1 MLTLYIRTGP
11 MMQNDEAHPSEGAMT
26 IGENLK
32 RARAAAGLTQ
42 QQVWESAG
50 MSESAYKGYEKGER
64 PPPGDKIATLARVL
78 GCSTDEL
85 LLSENERSG
94 SAEFRAMW
102 RRIEMLPAEMQ
113 EQAKIAMRGV
123 LMSIE
128 QEALRKAS

>member
-1 MLTLYIRTGP
+1 MMLGNEEP
-11 MMQNDEAHPSEGAMT
+11 HGGDSMT

-32 RARAAAGLTQ
+32 RARAAAGMTQ
-42 QQVWESAG
+42 QQVWEAAG

-64 PPPGDKIATLARVL
+64 PPPGDKIAVLARVL
-78 GCSTDEL
+78 GVATDEL
-85 LLSENERSG
+85 LLDEAERSG

-102 RRIEMLPAEMQ
+102 RRLEMLPEDMR

-128 QEALRKAS
+128 QEALRKAG

>member
-1 MLTLYIRTGP
+1 
-11 MMQNDEAHPSEGAMT
+11 MQNEEGHPSEGAMT

-32 RARAAAGLTQ
+32 RARSAAGLTQ

-50 MSESAYKGYEKGER
+50 ISESAYKGYEKGER

-78 GCSTDEL
+78 GVSTDEL
-85 LLSENERSG
+85 LLSELERSG

-102 RRIEMLPAEMQ
+102 RRLELLPPELQ
-113 EQAKIAMRGV
+113 EQAKLAMRGV

-128 QEALRKAS
+128 QEALRRAS

>member
-1 MLTLYIRTGP
+1 MLDLEEPHGG
-11 MMQNDEAHPSEGAMT
+11 DSMT

-42 QQVWESAG
+42 QQVWEASSI
-50 MSESAYKGYEKGER
+50 SESAYKGYEKGER

-78 GCSTDEL
+78 NVSTDEL
-85 LLSENERSG
+85 LLSEAERSG

-102 RRIEMLPAEMQ
+102 RRLEMLPDDLRD
-113 EQAKIAMRGV
+113 QAKIAMRGV

-128 QEALRKAS
+128 QEALRKAG

>member
-1 MLTLYIRTGP
+1 MNLVKRTGV
-11 MMQNDEAHPSEGAMT
+11 MMLGNEEPHGGDCMK

-42 QQVWESAG
+42 QQVWEAAG

-64 PPPGDKIATLARVL
+64 PPPGDKIAVLARVL
-78 GCSTDEL
+78 GVATDEL
-85 LLSENERSG
+85 LLDEEERSG

-102 RRIEMLPAEMQ
+102 RRLEMLPEDMR

-128 QEALRKAS
+128 QEALRKAG